1 MFSEVNTKYNEYY
14 FEIVATEI
22 LLIMILCFLAIC
34 KAKTKKASTIYYKCF
49 DVFKAVANLVLP
61 ACFLFNVFID

>member
-1 MFSEVNTKYNEYY
+1 MFSKVNTKYNEYY

-34 KAKTKKASTIYYKCF
+34 KAKTKKASTIYYKC
-49 DVFKAVANLVLP
+49 LRS
-61 ACFLFNVFID
+61 

>member
-61 ACFLFNVFID
+61 AGFLFNVFID